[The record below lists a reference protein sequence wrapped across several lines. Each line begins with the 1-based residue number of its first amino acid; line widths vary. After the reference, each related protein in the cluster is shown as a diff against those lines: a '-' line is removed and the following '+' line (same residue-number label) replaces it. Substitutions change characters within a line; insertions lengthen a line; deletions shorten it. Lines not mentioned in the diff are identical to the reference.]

1 MKSPGKRQMWVLA
14 AASAL
19 ATVGIL
25 WLAVKVVTGA
35 PPWSLAVLRSPQAV
49 LCLVLIGGGLLVLGL
64 LAGVLIRLKP
74 TAAGA
79 PRAIHVD
86 QGGTAAIEMTF
97 VFPLALMI
105 FLVITQAALLF
116 NANVVVHY
124 ATVAAARVAVVTVPM
139 TIGGE
144 DDKKV
149 WPCTADTQG
158 PSEKI
163 EMMRQAAVLALV
175 PISSGLSAAAGQ
187 ANLSTAGQAIYDE
200 TKRMFSYAEGKD
212 QWWFHRVK
220 AQYDYANAFT
230 RIELAAPWHWRDDGN
245 PDTGCR
251 SRQDTTWT
259 EGYGY
264 KTIPYCPYYHQ
275 VPPIWDFGW
284 YEEIWVRVTYNYL
297 LEVPYASRFLGD
309 PIDVPGRTGKSYAA
323 TIKWATSLTC
333 EGGPEI
339 PPQG

>member
-1 MKSPGKRQMWVLA
+1 MKSPGKREMWVLGV
-14 AASAL
+14 ASAL
-19 ATVGIL
+19 ATVGIV
-25 WLAVKVVTGA
+25 WLAVKTVTGA
-35 PPWSLAVLRSPQAV
+35 PPWSLGVLRSPQV
-49 LCLVLIGGGLLVLGL
+49 IWCLVLIGGGLLVLGL

-74 TAAGA
+74 TAVGA
-79 PRAIHVD
+79 PRAFHGD
-86 QGGTAAIEMTF
+86 QGGTAAVEMAF

-105 FLVITQAALLF
+105 FMIITQAALLF
-116 NANVVVHY
+116 NANVLVHY
-124 ATVAAARVAVVTVPM
+124 ATFAAARVAVVTVPM

-144 DDKKV
+144 DDKRV

-163 EMMRQAAVLALV
+163 EMMRQAAVLALL
-175 PISSGLSAAAGQ
+175 PISSELSAAAGQ
-187 ANLSTAGQAIYDE
+187 ANLSTVGQAIYDE
-200 TKRMFSYAEGKD
+200 TKHVFSYADGKD

-230 RIELAAPWHWRDDGN
+230 KIELAAPWHWRDDGN
-245 PDTGCR
+245 PDTGCQ

-259 EGYGY
+259 DGYGY
-264 KTIPYCPYYHQ
+264 KSIPYCPSYHQ
-275 VPPIWDFGW
+275 VPPIWDYGW

-309 PIDVPGRTGKSYAA
+309 PIDVPGRTGKSFAA
-323 TIKWATSLTC
+323 KIKWATSLTC

-339 PPQG
+339 QPRG

>member
-1 MKSPGKRQMWVLA
+1 MKSPGKREIWVLGV
-14 AASAL
+14 ASAL
-19 ATVGIL
+19 ATVGII
-25 WLAVKVVTGA
+25 WLAVKAVTGA
-35 PPWSLAVLRSPQAV
+35 APWSLAVLRSPQV
-49 LCLVLIGGGLLVLGL
+49 IWCLVLIGGGLLVLGL

-74 TAAGA
+74 TAVGA
-79 PRAIHVD
+79 PRALHGD
-86 QGGTAAIEMTF
+86 QGGTAAVEMTF

-124 ATVAAARVAVVTVPM
+124 ATFAAARVAVVAVSM
-139 TIGGE
+139 AIGGE
-144 DDKKV
+144 EDKRV

-175 PISSGLSAAAGQ
+175 PISSELPAAAGQ

-200 TKRMFSYAEGKD
+200 TQRMFSYADGKN
-212 QWWFHRVK
+212 QWWFHRIK
-220 AQYDYANAFT
+220 AQYDYANAYT
-230 RIELAAPWHWRDDGN
+230 KIELAAPWHWRDDGN

-264 KTIPYCPYYHQ
+264 KTIPYCPFYHQ
-275 VPPIWDFGW
+275 VPPIWDYGW
-284 YEEIWVRVTYNYL
+284 YEETWVRVTYNYL

-323 TIKWATSLTC
+323 KIKWATSLTC

-339 PPQG
+339 LPNG